1 MILDT
6 NNHVPASTPGSSA
19 PNNLA
24 ESCRQNAGGA
34 GFFDLPAE
42 MRNMIYNYTFADQTF
57 EPQCGRLPHG
67 ACRPEP
73 QHSLALLLVNRQIRT
88 EALTLAYSTVTFV
101 FSHGNSFV
109 QFLDDLTPA
118 QGGAIQHIRLKILL
132 WTKPVY
138 TRFFTGDELEL
149 RCKMF
154 NQAIGFEGPRNWT
167 WLQRFRA
174 ELPNVQRV
182 ELVVFGEVLP
192 DGAKSVASP
201 VKKVIAL
208 IRTWVPWRVQINA
221 RNRTID
227 EHNGES
233 DEESDADDDVD
244 EDDENVV

>member
-1 MILDT
+1 
-6 NNHVPASTPGSSA
+6 
-19 PNNLA
+19 
-24 ESCRQNAGGA
+24 
-34 GFFDLPAE
+34 
-42 MRNMIYNYTFADQTF
+42 
-57 EPQCGRLPHG
+57 
-67 ACRPEP
+67 
-73 QHSLALLLVNRQIRT
+73 
-88 EALTLAYSTVTFV
+88 
-101 FSHGNSFV
+101 
-109 QFLDDLTPA
+109 
-118 QGGAIQHIRLKILL
+118 
-132 WTKPVY
+132 
-138 TRFFTGDELEL
+138 
-149 RCKMF
+149 MF
-154 NQAIGFEGPRNWT
+154 NQAIGFEGRRNWT

-227 EHNGES
+227 EHDGES